1 MVLAVVEETDIKQK
15 IMNTLELQITLEVS
29 MEKKYI

>member
-15 IMNTLELQITLEVS
+15 IMNTLELQIILEVS